1 MRLWIKLKDQVV
13 TFVTKQLDI
22 MKKNTTERFNLRLLI
37 VESKQ
42 KRSNIN
48 ARSNNSFDVMSS
60 GQVLTE

>member
-48 ARSNNSFDVMSS
+48 ARSNNSFGVMSS
-60 GQVLTE
+60 GQVFTK